1 MEIFLF
7 VSFITGVISILSPC
21 ILPVLPIFIG
31 LNLKKRKSTEIISF
45 VLGLFA
51 IFIIILFATVYFTA
65 AIYRYLNYIRV
76 ISALVLLLIGGF
88 LLTSCS
94 CRFPALTYKN
104 RDNAFILGFL
114 TSLSWAPCYSGYLIS
129 LLTLLVSSGNPAFVA
144 ANILL
149 YCLGFGLTLLVLGYI
164 ISSMDIS
171 RFAKKTEHIQKIFA
185 ILIIIGAIYMLI
197 TALGG
202 IL

>member
-31 LNLKKRKSTEIISF
+31 FNLKKRKSTEIISF

-94 CRFPALTYKN
+94 CRFPALIYFRIFN
-104 RDNAFILGFL
+104 FFIMGTMLQRIFNFTFGIACKFGK
-114 TSLSWAPCYSGYLIS
+114 SCFCSSQHSFVLSWIRI
-129 LLTLLVSSGNPAFVA
+129 N
-144 ANILL
+144 
-149 YCLGFGLTLLVLGYI
+149 I
-164 ISSMDIS
+164 ISS
-171 RFAKKTEHIQKIFA
+171 
-185 ILIIIGAIYMLI
+185 GIYNF
-197 TALGG
+197 
-202 IL
+202 

>member
-1 MEIFLF
+1 MEIVLA

-31 LNLKKRKSTEIISF
+31 FNLKKRKNTEIISF

-51 IFIIILFATVYFTA
+51 IFVVILFATVYFTI
-65 AIYRYLNYIRV
+65 AIYKYLNYIRV
-76 ISALVLLLIGGF
+76 ISAFFLLLIGGF

-94 CRFPALTYKN
+94 CKFPALTYKS

-129 LLTLLVSSGNPAFVA
+129 LLTLLVSSGNPVFVA
-144 ANILL
+144 FNIQHSFVLPWFWINIIN
-149 YCLGFGLTLLVLGYI
+149 LG
-164 ISSMDIS
+164 
-171 RFAKKTEHIQKIFA
+171 
-185 ILIIIGAIYMLI
+185 IYNF
-197 TALGG
+197 
-202 IL
+202 

>member
-31 LNLKKRKSTEIISF
+31 FNLKKRKSTEIISF

-94 CRFPALTYKN
+94 CRFPALTYKS

-144 ANILL
+144 VNILL

-171 RFAKKTEHIQKIFA
+171 RFAKKAEHIQKIFA

>member
-1 MEIFLF
+1 MEIVLA

-31 LNLKKRKSTEIISF
+31 FNLKKRKNTEIISF

-51 IFIIILFATVYFTA
+51 IFVVILFATVYFTI
-65 AIYRYLNYIRV
+65 AIYKYLNYIRV
-76 ISALVLLLIGGF
+76 ISAFFLLLIGGF

-94 CRFPALTYKN
+94 CKFPALTYKS

-129 LLTLLVSSGNPAFVA
+129 LLTLLVSSGNPVFVA
-144 ANILL
+144 FNILL
-149 YCLGFGLTLLVLGYI
+149 YCLGFGSNI
-164 ISSMDIS
+164 DIS
-171 RFAKKTEHIQKIFA
+171 RFAKKTEYIQKIFA
-185 ILIIIGAIYMLI
+185 VLIIIGAVYMLI

>member
-31 LNLKKRKSTEIISF
+31 FNLKKRKNTEIISF

-76 ISALVLLLIGGF
+76 MSAFVLLLIGGF

-94 CRFPALTYKN
+94 CRFPALTYKS

-144 ANILL
+144 VNILL

-164 ISSMDIS
+164 ISNMDIS